1 MIEMS
6 HEVKSYHWG
15 GDDAKLALI
24 LRRPSTGERR
34 QREDRA
40 SNSTPQKMEA
50 VKLKLWDGHT
60 GRLLLTRYPRAAA
73 SPSEGDRR
81 SAGNERTGR
90 RTQGHRMKVGWY
102 KAAVST
108 SARPVRAARCA
119 SRRVTSCS
127 RGVEREG
134 QPVWRD
140 QDGRGQ
146 KRKVRGAAG
155 ERVWCCGGTALT
167 KNIPRP

>member
-90 RTQGHRMKVGWY
+90 RTQRHRRWHTLFTFHLDDGKSR
-102 KAAVST
+102 APNHRQPPFPQSQRPAVLRSGT
-108 SARPVRAARCA
+108 SPTPTPAHRPRGNSQQAVNRII
-119 SRRVTSCS
+119 VTNNPT
-127 RGVEREG
+127 REDFPG
-134 QPVWRD
+134 
-140 QDGRGQ
+140 
-146 KRKVRGAAG
+146 
-155 ERVWCCGGTALT
+155 
-167 KNIPRP
+167 